1 MGVMKIINLAHGE
14 LMMVGMYIT
23 FWAFTLIKHGPVRLD
38 PGRLPAPVSLGAL
51 IQKYLVA
58 PVMEVESILPEN
70 QVLLTVGIGMVLS
83 NLALLLFS
91 ANYRSVPVSYA
102 DKTIYWDLKLGG
114 QTISLSFSVPM
125 LVAFGIA
132 LALGSA
138 LFLFL
143 GRTDLGRMIRA
154 TAQDKRAAALMGV
167 NTKRMT
173 YITFGLGSALV
184 GAAGALLVPVYYL
197 FPQIGGPF
205 TLKAFIITVLGG
217 MGNIPGAVLGRRR
230 PRARRVARLGLHQP
244 RVQGRVRLHHL
255 RPRPDLPSEG
265 PARKGTGVMT
275 MKALIRS
282 SAPRRVL
289 LFPLATRNPYVL
301 HMLIMSSCG
310 SCSDRA
316 GISSAG
322 TRAGLFR
329 ARRVLRNRRVHGGN
343 PRSRGVL
350 RPRPRGQ
357 DCSSAV

>member
-1 MGVMKIINLAHGE
+1 MSPQVAGQIELLLQVLISGVLLGGLYALIGLGMSLIMGVMKIINLAHGE

-23 FWAFTLIKHGPVRLD
+23 FWAFTLLRLD
-38 PGRLPAPVSLGAL
+38 PYVSILLVFPALFLLGAL
-51 IQKYLVA
+51 LQKYLIA
-58 PVMEVESILPEN
+58 PVMEVDSILPEN

-83 NLALLLFS
+83 NLALLFFS

-102 DKTIYWDLKLGG
+102 NKTIYWDLKLGG

-132 LALGSA
+132 LVLGSA

-173 YITFGLGSALV
+173 YVTFGLGSALV

-217 MGNIPGAVLGRRR
+217 MGNIPGAVLGG
-230 PRARRVARLGLHQP
+230 VVLGLAESLGSVYISLGYKDAFGFIIFVLVLIFLP
-244 RVQGRVRLHHL
+244 KGLLGKGR
-255 RPRPDLPSEG
+255 
-265 PARKGTGVMT
+265 A
-275 MKALIRS
+275 
-282 SAPRRVL
+282 
-289 LFPLATRNPYVL
+289 
-301 HMLIMSSCG
+301 
-310 SCSDRA
+310 
-316 GISSAG
+316 
-322 TRAGLFR
+322 
-329 ARRVLRNRRVHGGN
+329 
-343 PRSRGVL
+343 
-350 RPRPRGQ
+350 
-357 DCSSAV
+357 